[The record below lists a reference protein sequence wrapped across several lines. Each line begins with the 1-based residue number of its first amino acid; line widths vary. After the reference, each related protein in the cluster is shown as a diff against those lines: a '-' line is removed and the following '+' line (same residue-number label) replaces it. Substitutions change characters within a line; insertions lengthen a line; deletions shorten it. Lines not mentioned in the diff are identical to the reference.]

1 MVNLIATMNTI
12 PDTTGQAA
20 PFQTASSKNA
30 EARFVNRNLHRIWRT
45 RRMKAKL
52 LHPVR
57 KVLKPL
63 ASWLQQEH
71 FHVSAGHHGSP
82 PTPLSLRHAGWK
94 SLALGIILAPLAFIM
109 LLPLLIL
116 IFPLL
121 VVVGIAAVL
130 AAAWQTNEEDTGAS
144 HHTLAWHA
152 VH

>member
-1 MVNLIATMNTI
+1 MNTI

-30 EARFVNRNLHRIWRT
+30 EARFVNRNLHRIWHT

-52 LHPVR
+52 LHPFR

-63 ASWLQQEH
+63 AFWLQREH
-71 FHVSAGHHGSP
+71 FHLVGDHHEA
-82 PTPLSLRHAGWK
+82 PTPLSLRDTGWK
-94 SLALGIILAPLAFIM
+94 SLALGIVLAPLAFIM

-121 VVVGIAAVL
+121 VVVGIGAVL
-130 AAAWQTNEEDTGAS
+130 AAAWQTNEEDTGAG